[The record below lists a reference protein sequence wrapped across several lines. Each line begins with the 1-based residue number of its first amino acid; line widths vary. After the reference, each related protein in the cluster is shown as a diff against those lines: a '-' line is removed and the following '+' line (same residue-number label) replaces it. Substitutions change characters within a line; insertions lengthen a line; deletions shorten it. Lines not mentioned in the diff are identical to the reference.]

1 MNAETSKIAGAR
13 HVSAD
18 PNPTAR
24 AHGPDRLLGDRV
36 YEDLLQL
43 LGTPG
48 FEPRARLPGE
58 TALSQRLGV
67 SRPVLRQALAR
78 LREEGR
84 IYARKGSGTFVTD
97 ALPQA
102 RPLSLSTLENIADIR
117 AFLEFRCFVEG
128 EAAARAALMR
138 TTDQMHHIRLCRER
152 FEQAL
157 ADGSDAVEEDVA
169 FHDAVAQAC
178 GNRFFS
184 MTMTALAPQT
194 RFSIGLSRSLSGR
207 PQGERRAGVCEEHAA
222 VERAIEQQDAA
233 AARQTMEA
241 HLRGGIARLFGHS
254 A

>member
-1 MNAETSKIAGAR
+1 MNTSTFDAADHDERGLAGAG
-13 HVSAD
+13 
-18 PNPTAR
+18 TA
-24 AHGPDRLLGDRV
+24 AHRLLGDKV

-84 IYARKGSGTFVTD
+84 IYVRKGSGNFVTD

-102 RPLSLSTLENIADIR
+102 RPISLSTLKNIADIR
-117 AFLEFRCFVEG
+117 AFLEFRCFMEG

-138 TTDQMHHIRLCRER
+138 TTDEMHHIRLCRER

-157 ADGSDAVEEDVA
+157 AEGSDAVEEDIA

-194 RFSIGLSRSLSGR
+194 RFSIGLSRSLAGR
-207 PQGERRAGVCEEHAA
+207 PQGERRAGVCHEHAA
-222 VERAIEQQDAA
+222 VEQAIEQQDAA
-233 AARQTMEA
+233 AARQAMEA
-241 HLRGGIARLFGHS
+241 HLRGGIARLFGHQ

>member
-1 MNAETSKIAGAR
+1 MKTLLSTEPHGESSG
-13 HVSAD
+13 VSAAAP
-18 PNPTAR
+18 PNKAE
-24 AHGPDRLLGDRV
+24 RLLADKA
-36 YEDLLQL
+36 YEDLMQL
-43 LGTPG
+43 MGTPG

-78 LREEGR
+78 LRDEGR
-84 IYARKGSGTFVTD
+84 VYARKGSGTFVTD
-97 ALPQA
+97 ALPQVK
-102 RPLSLSTLENIADIR
+102 PMSLSTLANIADIR

-138 TTDQMHHIRLCRER
+138 STDQMHHVRLCRER

-157 ADGSDAVEEDVA
+157 ADGSDAVEEDIA

-184 MTMTALAPQT
+184 MTMSALAPQT

-207 PQGERRAGVCEEHAA
+207 PQGQRRVGVCQEHAA
-222 VERAIEQQDAA
+222 IEQALELQDTN
-233 AARQTMEA
+233 AARQAMEA
-241 HLRGGIARLFGHS
+241 HLHGGIARLFGQ
-254 A
+254 

>member
-1 MNAETSKIAGAR
+1 MSK
-13 HVSAD
+13 SASTHPGHPD
-18 PNPTAR
+18 PASE
-24 AHGPDRLLGDRV
+24 RLLGDKV

-48 FEPRARLPGE
+48 FESRARLPGE

-78 LREEGR
+78 LRDEGR
-84 IYARKGSGTFVTD
+84 IYARKGSGTYVTD
-97 ALPQA
+97 ALPQEK
-102 RPLSLSTLENIADIR
+102 PISLSTLKNIGDIR
-117 AFLEFRCFVEG
+117 AFLEFRLFMEG
-128 EAAARAALMR
+128 EAAARAAR
-138 TTDQMHHIRLCRER
+138 TRTEDEMHHIRRCRER
-152 FEQAL
+152 FDQAL

-194 RFSIGLSRSLSGR
+194 RFSIGLSRSLAGR
-207 PQGERRAGVCEEHAA
+207 PQGERREGVYHEHAA
-222 VERAIEQQDAA
+222 VEQAIERQDAD
-233 AARQTMEA
+233 AARLAMEL
-241 HLRGGIARLFGHS
+241 HLRGGISRLFGRE

>member
-1 MNAETSKIAGAR
+1 MNTS
-13 HVSAD
+13 VSDAAD
-18 PNPTAR
+18 ATPPTHKA
-24 AHGPDRLLGDRV
+24 DRLLGDKV

-84 IYARKGSGTFVTD
+84 IYVRKGSGNFVTD

-102 RPLSLSTLENIADIR
+102 RPVSMSTLKNIADIR
-117 AFLEFRCFVEG
+117 AFLEFRCFMEG
-128 EAAARAALMR
+128 EAAARAARMR
-138 TTDQMHHIRLCRER
+138 TADEMHHIRRCRER
-152 FEQAL
+152 FDQAL
-157 ADGSDAVEEDVA
+157 AAGSDAIEEDVA

-194 RFSIGLSRSLSGR
+194 RFSIGLSRSLAGR
-207 PQGERRAGVCEEHAA
+207 PQGERRAGVCQEHAA
-222 VERAIEQQDAA
+222 VEQAIERQDAD
-233 AARQTMEA
+233 AARHAMEA
-241 HLRGGIARLFGHS
+241 HLRGGIARLFGHEERT
-254 A
+254 

>member
-1 MNAETSKIAGAR
+1 MKAPAT
-13 HVSAD
+13 D
-18 PNPTAR
+18 PDER
-24 AHGPDRLLGDRV
+24 AAKADRLLGDKV

-58 TALSQRLGV
+58 TALAQRLGV

-84 IYARKGSGTFVTD
+84 IYVRKGSGNFVTD

-102 RPLSLSTLENIADIR
+102 RPISISTLKNIADIR
-117 AFLEFRCFVEG
+117 DFLEFRLFMEG
-128 EAAARAALMR
+128 EAAARAARMR
-138 TTDQMHHIRLCRER
+138 TSDQMHHIRRCRER

-157 ADGSDAVEEDVA
+157 AQGIDAVEEDVA

-194 RFSIGLSRSLSGR
+194 RFSIGLSRSLAGR
-207 PQGERRAGVCEEHAA
+207 PQGERRAGVCQEHIA

-233 AARQTMEA
+233 AAREAMEA
-241 HLRGGIARLFGHS
+241 HLRGGIARLFGLP
-254 A
+254 

>member
-1 MNAETSKIAGAR
+1 MQAP
-13 HVSAD
+13 VSDTKDVAT
-18 PNPTAR
+18 PAHR
-24 AHGPDRLLGDRV
+24 ADRLLGDKV
-36 YEDLLQL
+36 YEDLMQL

-58 TALSQRLGV
+58 TALAQRLGV

-102 RPLSLSTLENIADIR
+102 KPISLSTLENIADIR

-128 EAAARAALMR
+128 EAAARAALAR
-138 TTDQMHHIRLCRER
+138 TTDEMHHIRRCRER

-157 ADGSDAVEEDVA
+157 ADGSDAVEEDIA

-178 GNRFFS
+178 GNRFFG
-184 MTMTALAPQT
+184 MTMNALAPQT
-194 RFSIGLSRSLSGR
+194 RFSIGLSRSLAGR
-207 PQGERRAGVCEEHAA
+207 PQGERRNGVCQEHAA
-222 VERAIEQQDAA
+222 VERAIEQQDTA
-233 AARQTMEA
+233 AARQAMEA
-241 HLRGGIARLFGHS
+241 HLRGGIARLFGH
-254 A
+254 